1 MEEGNIEGVSF
12 QNYQVHVL
20 AAVLKSF
27 FREMPEPLLTFDSYE
42 DFLRAANLTDPQDRV
57 STLFAILKKLPK
69 PNFDLMERLIF
80 HLARLVWVP
89 VCVFATFHIILYLY
103 LCCVS
108 LLQAIPLEIAI
119 LFNHTLLAALA
130 QEGIVVNT
138 TCFIREDIC

>member
-89 VCVFATFHIILYLY
+89 VCVYNISHYFIFVLLLY
-103 LCCVS
+103 
-108 LLQAIPLEIAI
+108 
-119 LFNHTLLAALA
+119 
-130 QEGIVVNT
+130 
-138 TCFIREDIC
+138 

>member
-1 MEEGNIEGVSF
+1 MEEGNIEGDNF
-12 QNYQVHVL
+12 QNYQVHVQ

-80 HLARLVWVP
+80 HLARLVCVP
-89 VCVFATFHIILYLY
+89 VCVYNISRYFIFVPL
-103 LCCVS
+103 LCWFTS
-108 LLQAIPLEIAI
+108 SY
-119 LFNHTLLAALA
+119 
-130 QEGIVVNT
+130 T
-138 TCFIREDIC
+138 T

>member
-1 MEEGNIEGVSF
+1 MEEGNIESVNF

-57 STLFAILKKLPK
+57 STLFTILKKLPK

-80 HLARLVWVP
+80 HLARFVMVPFCSYNIAVSVMFVHLLHYSTLTFTTQNSHCNLIMHYLVV
-89 VCVFATFHIILYLY
+89 
-103 LCCVS
+103 
-108 LLQAIPLEIAI
+108 E
-119 LFNHTLLAALA
+119 
-130 QEGIVVNT
+130 
-138 TCFIREDIC
+138 R